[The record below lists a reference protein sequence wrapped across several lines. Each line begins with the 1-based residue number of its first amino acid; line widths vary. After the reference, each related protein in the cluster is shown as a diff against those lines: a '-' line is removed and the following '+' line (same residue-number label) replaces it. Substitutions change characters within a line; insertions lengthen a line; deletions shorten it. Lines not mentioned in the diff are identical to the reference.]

1 MTTTNKGTK
10 MMNFAVYQLPETS
23 AFIRDMYFLKA
34 DEIAAIS
41 DEYELV
47 ATGQADSLNEVFS
60 MGNGQAPGHR
70 GGCMKSVQP
79 MRSVSVGDIIHNL
92 TTDETFIVAR
102 FGFEKINMM
111 EAA

>member
-1 MTTTNKGTK
+1 MANNTKGTN

-60 MGNGQAPGHR
+60 MGNGQASGHR
-70 GGCMKSVQP
+70 GGCMRSVQP
-79 MRSVSVGDIIHNL
+79 RRSVSVGDIIHNL
-92 TTDETFIVAR
+92 ETDETHVVAR
-102 FGFEKINMM
+102 FGFEKITMK